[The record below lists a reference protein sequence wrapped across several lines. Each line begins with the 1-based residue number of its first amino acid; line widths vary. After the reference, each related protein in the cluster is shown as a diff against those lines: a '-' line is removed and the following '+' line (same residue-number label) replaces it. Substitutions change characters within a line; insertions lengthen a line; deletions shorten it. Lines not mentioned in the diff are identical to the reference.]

1 MARGMLAALVLSAV
15 VGHDVADGS
24 AGGGTGGPSARP
36 NILVILTDDQRPDTL
51 GVMPATSSW
60 FAAGGTTFADGTT
73 PIPLCC
79 PARATLFT
87 GRYAHNHGVT
97 TNRGSR
103 LPQPTLQRRL
113 SQAGYLTGLSGK
125 YLNGSP
131 LWRDPPAF
139 DRWAVLLRGYTG
151 ARFNLD
157 GRVQRVSGYSTDVVA
172 ARAMRFIRAFD
183 QQEDRRPWFLVVAPH
198 APHQPFVPAPRHAA
212 AAVPPWEPS
221 PAAMEEDRSDKP
233 PSVQASW
240 TPPAEVQARRDG
252 QLRTLLAVDQLVG
265 RLMWTLARL
274 GEGRRTLAFFLSD
287 NGYLWGEH
295 GLVDKRYPYP
305 ESVGIPFLMR
315 WPGRVGAGAADR
327 RPASLVDVAPTIL
340 HAAGVAPGG
349 MHLDGRSLLTA
360 WDRDHLYFEYFPD
373 PPFPVPPWAAI
384 RTATALYV
392 EHYGADGV
400 TVSFREYYDL
410 RDDPWL
416 LRNVLADGDPTT
428 DPLPTVLADL
438 SARLAHDRACAGTTG
453 PGACP

>member
-287 NGYLWGEH
+287 NGYLWYEH
-295 GLVDKRYPYP
+295 GIDGKRVPYDQ
-305 ESVGIPFLMR
+305 SVQIPFHLR
-315 WPGRVGAGAADR
+315 WPDHVAEDQVDDR
-327 RPASLVDVAPTIL
+327 IVANVDLAPTIYS
-340 HAAGVAPGG
+340 AAGITPDYVV
-349 MHLDGRSLLTA
+349 DGKDLFSSARS
-360 WDRDHLYFEYFPD
+360 WVYIEYFWDDKRPEI
-373 PPFPVPPWAAI
+373 PAWSSSWTKGEV
-384 RTATALYV
+384 YV
-392 EHYGADGV
+392 RYPQADGPLE
-400 TVSFREYYDL
+400 REYYGPDDGWQLENLFGDL
-410 RDDPWL
+410 EAGNEPDP
-416 LRNVLADGDPTT
+416 APFD
-428 DPLPTVLADL
+428 
-438 SARLAHDRACAGTTG
+438 ARLNQGALCAGD
-453 PGACP
+453 ACS